1 MQILRVKTI
10 TEFASAAVPSGTL
23 LVFPEQKPD
32 GSYLWRCK
40 DSDGN
45 TGTIGSAG
53 NITSINGQTGPEIVL
68 EPSDVGAVAENL
80 SGEYSRP
87 DSLLAQMMFFL
98 RNGAVNL
105 YGTLSDLKD
114 FMGGY
119 FAETEHSHV
128 IAEVTE
134 LQTELDGKADTVVFS
149 GFQVIVQGQITQYF
163 TTLSEAAAY
172 INTLE
177 LSGLQGIAVN
187 CAPGTYTETET
198 FTMPE
203 VPLQMNLNGATI
215 TFSGGLTISAATTLK
230 NGGIIGNVS
239 LAGELTAAFVS
250 FTGDIT
256 AGRNMELINCGVI
269 GDITVESSRM
279 LIAGR
284 LQLRGRLISAGRA
297 VVGDRSWIITTDNSN
312 PLVSSTGGSLMM
324 TETLIMN
331 YGTGGGVS
339 CDNGATLPLANAFAD
354 MAIVNGTVSAG
365 SAVTILSSIYL
376 TSEASGAA
384 IIWLSAPGDHN
395 HTVDEVTGL
404 QTALDSK
411 QAKAAAYSLGTE
423 LTGAISVDIA
433 NGDTQYGT
441 LSGATTLAYGSIS
454 NLEEGQSFI
463 LQLDNAAGQTF
474 SFTAESTGSV
484 AILAAADT
492 GCYKLAFSKVDGKI
506 CYDGKNE
513 VIT

>member
-1 MQILRVKTI
+1 
-10 TEFASAAVPSGTL
+10 
-23 LVFPEQKPD
+23 PEQKSA

-45 TGTIGSAG
+45 TGIIGSSG
-53 NITSINGQTGPEIVL
+53 NIASVNGQTGPEVVL

-87 DSLLAQMMFFL
+87 DSLLAQMMLFL

-105 YGTLSDLKD
+105 YGTLADLKN

-119 FAETEHSHV
+119 FADADHSHA
-128 IAEVTE
+128 IDDVTE
-134 LQTELDGKADTVVFS
+134 LQTTLDGKADAVAFT

-163 TTLSEAAAY
+163 ATLSEAAAY

-177 LSGLQGIAVN
+177 LSSLQGIAVN

-203 VPLQMNLNGATI
+203 VPLRMNLNGAVI
-215 TFSGGLTISAATTLK
+215 TFAGGLVISAATTLK
-230 NGGIIGNVS
+230 NGSINGSVS
-239 LAGELTAAFVS
+239 LAGELIAAFVS

-284 LQLRGRLISAGRA
+284 LQLRGRLISAGRV

-312 PLVSSTGGSLMM
+312 PLVTSTGGSLMM
-324 TETLIMN
+324 TETLIIN
-331 YGTGGGVS
+331 YGTGGGIS

-365 SAVTILSSIYL
+365 NAVTILSSIYL

-384 IIWLSAPGDHN
+384 IVWLSAPGDHN

-411 QAKAAAYSLGTE
+411 QVKAAAYGLGTE
-423 LTGAISVDIA
+423 LTGAISVDIS

-441 LSGATTLAYGSIS
+441 LTGTVTLAYGSIS
-454 NLEEGQSFI
+454 NLEEGQNFI

-474 SFTAESTGSV
+474 NFTAETAGSIAV
-484 AILAAADT
+484 LGSGDT
-492 GCYKLAFSKVDGKI
+492 GCYKIAFSKVDGKI